1 VVTDKV
7 RRGVVVLQTGAWF
20 DPADPAA
27 IGSLE
32 KHGNPNVLTA
42 LVEVA
47 RDTPDEPQVTVFDEP
62 QIK

>member
-1 VVTDKV
+1 MT
-7 RRGVVVLQTGAWF
+7 LSFA
-20 DPADPAA
+20 PEA
-27 IGSLE
+27 IETWPLE
-32 KHGNPNVLTA
+32 RLLPNPNVLTA